1 MNLFSALAAQISV
14 FGTIDNVIALDWLG
28 KAIQWLIESCN
39 SIGGGIIIFTLI
51 LKLITL
57 PFDIVSRVSTKKNA
71 IKMEKMRPELEK
83 LQRQYANNKELYQR
97 KMQEL
102 YKTNGYSAFSAC
114 LPSLLTMIIFIVV
127 IGQFSTYSNYANF
140 GVLCKMAEKYS
151 ETVENYDEVNGTD
164 IIYEKTVEIKD
175 ENGNPVIGDDGKVKT
190 SVEYYI
196 NLSEAV
202 KADSEVLSKFGF
214 LETVNDGYDATF
226 TLNGTTSENIKK
238 LVSEMINL
246 ETDKDISDEERA
258 KRALSDYNVGLSSP
272 ETPYEKTVH
281 IVYDKA
287 TDSYSYSNEHFKD
300 ENGNPKTD
308 EKITGELCTAVAE
321 FYAQKYY
328 DKTVREAAR
337 EEAAKVFRNTDL
349 RFLWVKN
356 IWAQDLPWAH
366 PVRATFKEYG
376 FTISSNC
383 FTSCSASCTGKNNTV
398 DSMSEE
404 VYGEITHNLEKEKS
418 EPNGYLILVLLSIGT
433 MLVSQILMQKV
444 NKTQMELSSVDGA
457 DGTAAQSQKMMTWMM
472 PIMFGFFSFMYTA
485 SFSIYI
491 IISSVVSTASTL
503 LINLIVEKRFEK
515 LAAKEAEQLELKR
528 LGKAYKHIEEKEKN
542 KKNKK

>member
-1 MNLFSALAAQISV
+1 MNLFSALSAQIST
-14 FGTIDNVIALDWLG
+14 FGTIENVIALDWLG
-28 KAIQWLIESCN
+28 NIIKWLIEGCN
-39 SIGGGIIIFTLI
+39 SIGVGIIIFTLI

-57 PFDIVSRVSTKKNA
+57 PFDIISRVSTKKNA

-83 LQRQYANNKELYQR
+83 LQKQYANNKELYQR

-140 GVLCKMAEKYS
+140 GVLCKMAETYS
-151 ETVENYDEVNGTD
+151 ETIENYDEVNGTD
-164 IIYEKTVEIKD
+164 LIYEKTVALKDDNGNVIKD
-175 ENGNPVIGDDGKVKT
+175 DDGNEKT
-190 SVEYYI
+190 TVEYYI
-196 NLSEAV
+196 NLSEVV
-202 KADSEVLSKFGF
+202 KADAEVLAKFGF
-214 LETVNDGYDATF
+214 TETKNDGYNAVY
-226 TLNGTTSENIKK
+226 TLGGTTSENIRK

-246 ETDKDISDEERA
+246 ETDKEISEKDKA
-258 KRALSDYNVGLSSP
+258 ARALSGYNVGLKNP

-281 IVYDKA
+281 VIYDKDA
-287 TDSYSYSNEHFKD
+287 DTYSFANDAFKD
-300 ENGNPKTD
+300 GEGNNKTD
-308 EKITGELCTAVAE
+308 EKITSELCTAVAE
-321 FYAQKYY
+321 FYAQKYF
-328 DKTVREAAR
+328 DSTVREAAR
-337 EEAAKVFRNTDL
+337 EASASVFRNTDL

-383 FTSCSASCTGKNNTV
+383 FTSCSANCSGKNNTV

-404 VYGEITHNLEKEKS
+404 VYSEITYNLEKEKS

-433 MLVSQILMQKV
+433 MLLSQLLMQKV

-491 IISSVVSTASTL
+491 VISSVISTGSTL
-503 LINLIVEKRFEK
+503 LINFFVEKSFEK
-515 LAAKEAEQLELKR
+515 KAAKEAEELDLKR
-528 LGKAYKHIEEKEKN
+528 LGKAYKHIEEKN